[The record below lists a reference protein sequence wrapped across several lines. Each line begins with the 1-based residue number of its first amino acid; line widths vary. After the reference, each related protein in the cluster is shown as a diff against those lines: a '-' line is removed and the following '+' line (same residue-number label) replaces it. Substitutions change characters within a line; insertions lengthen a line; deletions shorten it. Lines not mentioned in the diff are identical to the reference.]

1 MKKSWIAI
9 FIAFGLFLGGCSLVE
24 EASDTVNY
32 VSEATNYMNEVNDFV
47 NEVPTIASEAVT
59 DEQTLIEFETRL
71 HDMKDAIQSF
81 NDVQPPEIA
90 ADLHQQILDYNQRA
104 EEGIDLYLEN
114 IKDGKLDPELLENTE
129 VFQTFEDIRN
139 IVEDIKQL
147 GQ

>member
-1 MKKSWIAI
+1 
-9 FIAFGLFLGGCSLVE
+9 
-24 EASDTVNY
+24 
-32 VSEATNYMNEVNDFV
+32 
-47 NEVPTIASEAVT
+47 
-59 DEQTLIEFETRL
+59 
-71 HDMKDAIQSF
+71 MKDAIQSF

-90 ADLHQQILDYNQRA
+90 ADIHQQILDYNQRA

-114 IKDGKLDPELLENTE
+114 IKDGKLEPELLENTE

>member
-9 FIAFGLFLGGCSLVE
+9 FIAFGLILGGCSLVE

-71 HDMKDAIQSF
+71 NDMKDAIQSF

-90 ADLHQQILDYNQRA
+90 VDLHQQILDYNQRA

-114 IKDGKLDPELLENTE
+114 IKDGKLDPTLLENTE
-129 VFQTFEDIRN
+129 VFQTFEDISN

>member
-9 FIAFGLFLGGCSLVE
+9 FIAFGLILGGCSLVE

-47 NEVPTIASEAVT
+47 NEAPTIASEAVT
-59 DEQTLIEFETRL
+59 DEQSLIEFDTRL
-71 HDMKDAIQSF
+71 NDMKEAIQSF

-129 VFQTFEDIRN
+129 VFQTFEDISN